1 MGIYLNPGNE
11 NFKSMVS
18 GDIYVDKTMML
29 EVTDRFIDKGNK
41 YVCVS
46 RPRRFGKTIAGNML
60 AAYYS
65 KGCDSAKLF
74 SQYKIA
80 GTPVFGQKM
89 NKYNVIKIDMN
100 SEYQMIDKKEE
111 EKTMRSLVL
120 YKKETCPYCRKVMG
134 FISSAGRKDVIY
146 RDIVEEADAAEELVR
161 VGGKRQV
168 PCLFIDGKPL
178 YESLEIIRWLE
189 ENPEE

>member
-1 MGIYLNPGNE
+1 MGIYLNPGKE
-11 NFKSMVS
+11 NFKSLIS

-65 KGCDSAKLF
+65 IGCDSAELF

-80 GTPVFGQKM
+80 SSPVYGQKL

-100 SEYQMIDKKEE
+100 SEYQNTLDKTKLISRLTRKICREMTQAFPDVYFDEDDSLAECLLNVYSTTGETFILLIDEYDE
-111 EKTMRSLVL
+111 
-120 YKKETCPYCRKVMG
+120 
-134 FISSAGRKDVIY
+134 IGRAHV
-146 RDIVEEADAAEELVR
+146 
-161 VGGKRQV
+161 
-168 PCLFIDGKPL
+168 
-178 YESLEIIRWLE
+178 
-189 ENPEE
+189 